1 MQAWPR
7 YIMCFLSLTKL
18 IYVLTFQFSGTTIGA
33 LTNLTKVAKQQNRCK
48 EFKRNQS
55 YSKPPTMGTILAR
68 TRQTL
73 ISYLTPCP
81 LHPLPSSLALT
92 TPFQPHPS
100 KSAPFSHLPII
111 SHHHHQW
118 KGSAR
123 RRSLPQF
130 PPMITSSL
138 LTSLL
143 IAHQGIMSLY
153 HQHLTQSTRVWTF
166 RMSCMI
172 LLSLMMPLNPSLNLD
187 EHVLVWFV
195 IFFI

>member
-18 IYVLTFQFSGTTIGA
+18 IYVLTFQFSGTTIDA

-55 YSKPPTMGTILAR
+55 YTRPPTMASTLAR
-68 TRQTL
+68 TWQTL
-73 ISYLTPCP
+73 RSYLTLCP
-81 LHPLPSSLALT
+81 LHPHPSSLALT
-92 TPFQPHPS
+92 TPSQPHQS
-100 KSAPFSHLPII
+100 KSAPFSHLLIC
-111 SHHHHQW
+111 HHQW

-123 RRSLPQF
+123 RRSLPQL
-130 PPMITSSL
+130 PPIIISSL

>member
-1 MQAWPR
+1 MKLKSTCTFQFSQKFSNLISSKTNFNFI
-7 YIMCFLSLTKL
+7 YILTSEINLIHFTIFFFECLLKNLFLHDLNFVFMEPKL
-18 IYVLTFQFSGTTIGA
+18 IYILTFQFSGTTIDA

-111 SHHHHQW
+111 SHHHHQ
-118 KGSAR
+118 
-123 RRSLPQF
+123 
-130 PPMITSSL
+130 
-138 LTSLL
+138 
-143 IAHQGIMSLY
+143 
-153 HQHLTQSTRVWTF
+153 
-166 RMSCMI
+166 
-172 LLSLMMPLNPSLNLD
+172 
-187 EHVLVWFV
+187 
-195 IFFI
+195 